1 MGRGKEGVIQQ
12 MALCLSQ
19 LDLFFVWEGGES
31 GRRVGGVKWSVKI

>member
-19 LDLFFVWEGGES
+19 LDLFFVWEGG
-31 GRRVGGVKWSVKI
+31 RVGGGWVVLSGV